1 MVIPCNDR
9 WSLQRSTLSC
19 KRRAVKE
26 RWKRI
31 YCARKKKKN
40 IHMGFMSGLSS
51 KSSWHSPP
59 QTPQRNVLHRQNHK
73 HAERE
78 ILCLDM
84 FWIHFI
90 FNDRLTL
97 ILHISGLSTQ
107 WQVHMVCFS
116 EMHPNPPSQPHV
128 VTQIHFFFIFFF
140 LSPPSGSSSWSGTEL
155 GLSGIDG
162 AVFRCQG
169 PLSSS
174 SEHHTTPVREN
185 QMLF

>member
-31 YCARKKKKN
+31 YCARKKN

-59 QTPQRNVLHRQNHK
+59 PLQPNALHRQNHK

-128 VTQIHFFFIFFF
+128 VTHIHFFHPHQD
-140 LSPPSGSSSWSGTEL
+140 LPPDLEQS
-155 GLSGIDG
+155 
-162 AVFRCQG
+162 
-169 PLSSS
+169 
-174 SEHHTTPVREN
+174 
-185 QMLF
+185 

>member
-19 KRRAVKE
+19 KRKVCERKVKE
-26 RWKRI
+26 DILCWKKISIWALCLDSQVSHHDFRPSAK
-31 YCARKKKKN
+31 CAAFAK
-40 IHMGFMSGLSS
+40 L
-51 KSSWHSPP
+51 
-59 QTPQRNVLHRQNHK
+59 Q

-116 EMHPNPPSQPHV
+116 EMHPDPTSQPHAF
-128 VTQIHFFFIFFF
+128 IHPH
-140 LSPPSGSSSWSGTEL
+140 PPPPLLIRICLLIWSSARTL
-155 GLSGIDG
+155 GNQQ
-162 AVFRCQG
+162 RC
-169 PLSSS
+169 L
-174 SEHHTTPVREN
+174 
-185 QMLF
+185 